1 MLEISKCNFVGNWNL
16 RLIGCAYHVEWSIS
30 DEFKV
35 LLYCWPWQVT
45 PLQLATVYSTIA
57 SGGVYH
63 KPYLITRINAHDGR
77 VLEEVKVGASFS
89 LLCAV
94 VQRATYSTRICLMW
108 MLVDLWLELMFRSPV
123 SALCSSLHKVFWASF
138 HQILEFLLI
147 VSIFVESGH
156 QLKVLSVG
164 MRLHIFALYIP

>member
-1 MLEISKCNFVGNWNL
+1 MDEPYSIGGFTPENYDRKFRGQVTLEEALLKSLNVPTVKLCAE
-16 RLIGCAYHVEWSIS
+16 IGV
-30 DEFKV
+30 DKV
-35 LLYCWPWQVT
+35 CSMGKALGIETSLPYELSLSLGGCEVT

-94 VQRATYSTRICLMW
+94 VQRATYSTRICLM
-108 MLVDLWLELMFRSPV
+108 
-123 SALCSSLHKVFWASF
+123 
-138 HQILEFLLI
+138 
-147 VSIFVESGH
+147 
-156 QLKVLSVG
+156 
-164 MRLHIFALYIP
+164 

>member
-1 MLEISKCNFVGNWNL
+1 MLIMLNEASVMSSKYWCIVG
-16 RLIGCAYHVEWSIS
+16 
-30 DEFKV
+30 
-35 LLYCWPWQVT
+35 PWQVT

-94 VQRATYSTRICLMW
+94 VQRATYSTRICLM
-108 MLVDLWLELMFRSPV
+108 
-123 SALCSSLHKVFWASF
+123 
-138 HQILEFLLI
+138 
-147 VSIFVESGH
+147 
-156 QLKVLSVG
+156 
-164 MRLHIFALYIP
+164 